1 MKNIT
6 CFLPLG
12 TPEETR
18 QTVAGLQKLPLIEK
32 VIVVCK
38 PGELAEIDGVDR
50 LEAESI
56 SSGKAVFK
64 MAELSGTEF
73 TLIYNRTSALKMGQ
87 LAIERFF
94 QVATDTQSG
103 LVYSNYLS
111 VKNGKVE
118 NMPVIDYQEG
128 SLRDDFN
135 FGSVL
140 FYNTAMLKKATA
152 QIDESYKFA
161 GLYALRLGVSLLGGI
176 LRIHEYLYTEQ
187 ESDLRKSGEK
197 IFDYVDPK
205 NRAVQIEMEIA
216 CTRHLKK
223 AGA

>member
-6 CFLPLG
+6 CFLPFG

-18 QTVAGLQKLPLIEK
+18 QTVAELQKSPLIEK

-38 PGELAEIDGVDR
+38 PGESAEIEGVNL
-50 LEAESI
+50 LETESI
-56 SSGKAVFK
+56 SSGNAVLK

-87 LAIERFF
+87 LAMERFF
-94 QVATDTQSG
+94 QVASDTQSG
-103 LVYSNYLS
+103 LVYSNYLA

-140 FYNTAMLKKATA
+140 LYNTGMLKKAA
-152 QIDESYKFA
+152 AEIDESYKFA
-161 GLYALRLGVSLLGGI
+161 GLYALRLGVSLLGGV
-176 LRIHEYLYTEQ
+176 LL
-187 ESDLRKSGEK
+187 
-197 IFDYVDPK
+197 
-205 NRAVQIEMEIA
+205 
-216 CTRHLKK
+216 
-223 AGA
+223 